1 MKSEERDM
9 NKQNQQLS
17 GKGNTSPVK
26 QKKAG
31 GETGMDSEDA
41 CRCKEVSEKS
51 FPGLLKVM
59 MRDLAFWKKK
69 NKSGS

>member
-1 MKSEERDM
+1 MK
-9 NKQNQQLS
+9 KQNQEFS
-17 GKGNTSPVK
+17 GKGKTSPVK
-26 QKKAG
+26 KKAG

-59 MRDLAFWKKK
+59 VKDLAFWKKK
-69 NKSGS
+69 DKSGS